1 MLLFLLFL
9 LLLLLPFPLIG
20 TTLVFLQIDSC
31 RTDWRRTTTVT
42 PCDSR
47 PGWLAGW
54 LAKSSLVS
62 AGGECPKKKAGEPR
76 SGKRRVSHFHQR

>member
-9 LLLLLPFPLIG
+9 LLLLLPFPLIVG
-20 TTLVFLQIDSC
+20 LA
-31 RTDWRRTTTVT
+31 
-42 PCDSR
+42 
-47 PGWLAGW
+47 GWLAGW